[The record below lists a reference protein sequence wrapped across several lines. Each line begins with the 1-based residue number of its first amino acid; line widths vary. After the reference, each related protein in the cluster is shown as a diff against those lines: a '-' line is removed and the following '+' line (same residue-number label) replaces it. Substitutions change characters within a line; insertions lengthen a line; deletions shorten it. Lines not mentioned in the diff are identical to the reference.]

1 MIFTPVVYQNKS
13 NLMYQKKLNI
23 LLIDKNSYNYQ
34 ILQGIFE
41 QISNFRVNLN
51 WINNYAEGL
60 ENAINNQSDIYLIN
74 RELEPDSSSGLQL
87 LKESRKKGC
96 TQPIFIFTESAHL
109 KSREIEEL
117 TEAGATDYFNK
128 SELNV
133 TLLEHSIR
141 YALKEQKIN
150 QALRLSEQR
159 YALALSA
166 GEVGVWDWDIK
177 NNQLYVATNLKAML
191 GYTNNEIIPNWEEWQ
206 KLIHPD
212 DRERVQVV
220 LENHLAGL
228 TSQYEVEYRRLH
240 KDGTWRWFLA
250 RGDTLR
256 DSNGQPCRM
265 AGSETDITERKQ
277 LEAYLRQSLEHEQEI
292 NYLKSRFLTMVS
304 HEFRTPLATIL
315 SSADLLEFYVE
326 QLQKENALSHVERL
340 QSAAEYMTQMLNDVI
355 LMEDVK
361 TGNLNFNPVW
371 LDLCEFSNEF
381 VKNLIFYINRTK
393 VIAQEKKHQINVLIH
408 LNNSSEE
415 PHIYGLFDKDLL
427 KQILNHLLWNA
438 IKYSP
443 QGGSVVLEIDAT
455 DDAEIV
461 LRVKDHGIGI
471 PTAEQTQIFEMF
483 YRGNNIENIPGSGL
497 GLSIVRSCVY
507 LHGGEI
513 SVQST
518 VGVGSTFTVKLPWHK
533 SQDSYREYSTLT
545 GVEIMNGG
553 FHITKVEHQS
563 DSW

>member
-1 MIFTPVVYQNKS
+1 MSQYIVK
-13 NLMYQKKLNI
+13 I
-23 LLIDKNSYNYQ
+23 LLIDRELQDYQ
-34 ILQGIFE
+34 VLKDILE
-41 QISNFRVNLN
+41 QISNFKVNLI
-51 WINNYAEGL
+51 WVKNYAEGL
-60 ENAINNQSDIYLIN
+60 ENTINNQADIYLID
-74 RELEPDSSSGLQL
+74 RGLEPDSSAGLQL

-96 TQPIFIFTESAHL
+96 TQPIFILTESEL
-109 KSREIEEL
+109 NSREIEEI
-117 TEAGATDYFNK
+117 TAAGATDYFDK

-141 YALKEQKIN
+141 YALKEQQIN

-166 GEVGVWDWDIK
+166 GEVGVWDWDLK

-191 GYTNNEIIPNWEEWQ
+191 GYTNNEINPNWEEWQ
-206 KLIHPD
+206 KLIHPED
-212 DRERVQVV
+212 QERVKVV
-220 LENHLAGL
+220 LANHLAGL

-240 KDGTWRWFLA
+240 KDGTWRWFLS

-277 LEAYLRQSLEHEQEI
+277 LEAYLRQSLENEKEI

-326 QLQKENALSHVERL
+326 QLQKENALNHVERL
-340 QSAAEYMTQMLNDVI
+340 QSAAEYMTQMLNDVL
-355 LMEDVK
+355 LMEDAK

-381 VKNLIFYINRTK
+381 VKNLKFSINRTK
-393 VIAQEKKHQINVLIH
+393 VIAQDKKHQIDVLIH
-408 LNNSSEE
+408 LNNSLEE
-415 PHIYGLFDKDLL
+415 PHIYGLFDKDLM

-443 QGGSVVLEIDAT
+443 QGGAVILEIDAT
-455 DDAEIV
+455 DDAEII
-461 LRVKDHGIGI
+461 LQVKDHGIGI

-497 GLSIVRSCVY
+497 GLSIVKSCVY
-507 LHGGEI
+507 LHGGDMY
-513 SVQST
+513 VQST

-533 SQDSYREYSTLT
+533 SQDSYQEYFCALT
-545 GVEIMNGG
+545 DVEIMNTDL
-553 FHITKVEHQS
+553 HITKVEHQS

>member
-1 MIFTPVVYQNKS
+1 MSQYIVK
-13 NLMYQKKLNI
+13 I
-23 LLIDKNSYNYQ
+23 LLIDRELQDYQ
-34 ILQGIFE
+34 VLKDILE
-41 QISNFRVNLN
+41 QISNFKVNLI
-51 WINNYAEGL
+51 WVKNYAEGL
-60 ENAINNQSDIYLIN
+60 ENTINNQADIYLID
-74 RELEPDSSSGLQL
+74 RGLEPDSSAGLQL

-96 TQPIFIFTESAHL
+96 TQPIFILTESEL
-109 KSREIEEL
+109 NSREIEEI
-117 TEAGATDYFNK
+117 TAAGATDYFDK

-141 YALKEQKIN
+141 YALKEQQIN

-166 GEVGVWDWDIK
+166 GEVGVWDWDLK

-191 GYTNNEIIPNWEEWQ
+191 GYTNNEINPNWEEWQ
-206 KLIHPD
+206 KLIHPED
-212 DRERVQVV
+212 QERVKVV
-220 LENHLAGL
+220 LANHLAGL

-240 KDGTWRWFLA
+240 KDGTWRWFLS

-277 LEAYLRQSLEHEQEI
+277 LEAYLRQSLENEKEI

-326 QLQKENALSHVERL
+326 QSQKENALNHVERL
-340 QSAAEYMTQMLNDVI
+340 QSAAEYMTQMLNDVL
-355 LMEDVK
+355 LMEDAK

-381 VKNLIFYINRTK
+381 VKNLKFSINRTK
-393 VIAQEKKHQINVLIH
+393 VIAQDKKHQIDVLIH
-408 LNNSSEE
+408 LNNSLEE
-415 PHIYGLFDKDLL
+415 PHIYGLFDKDLM

-443 QGGSVVLEIDAT
+443 QGGAVILEIDAT
-455 DDAEIV
+455 DDAEII
-461 LRVKDHGIGI
+461 LQVKDRGIGI

-497 GLSIVRSCVY
+497 GLSIVKSCVY
-507 LHGGEI
+507 LHGGDMY
-513 SVQST
+513 VQST

-533 SQDSYREYSTLT
+533 SQDSYQEYFCALT
-545 GVEIMNGG
+545 DLEIMNTDL
-553 FHITKVEHQS
+553 HITKVEHQS

>member
-1 MIFTPVVYQNKS
+1 MSQHLVK
-13 NLMYQKKLNI
+13 I
-23 LLIDKNSYNYQ
+23 LLIDRELHDYQ
-34 ILQGIFE
+34 VLKDILA
-41 QISNFRVNLN
+41 QISTFQLNLN
-51 WINNYAEGL
+51 WVNNYAEGL
-60 ENAINNQSDIYLIN
+60 ENTITNQADIYLID
-74 RELEPDSSSGLQL
+74 RELESHSYSGLQL
-87 LKESRKKGC
+87 LKESRQKGC
-96 TQPIFIFTESAHL
+96 TQPIFILTESDL
-109 KSREIEEL
+109 KSREIEAI
-117 TEAGATDYFNK
+117 TAAGATDYFDK

-141 YALKEQKIN
+141 YALKEQQIN

-212 DRERVQVV
+212 DQEPVKVV
-220 LENHLAGL
+220 LANHLAGL

-240 KDGTWRWFLA
+240 KDGTWRWFLS

-277 LEAYLRQSLEHEQEI
+277 LEAYLRQSLENEKEI

-326 QLQKENALSHVERL
+326 QLQKENALNHVERL
-340 QSAAEYMTQMLNDVI
+340 QSAAEYMTQMLNDVL
-355 LMEDVK
+355 LMEDAK

-381 VKNLIFYINRTK
+381 VKNLKFSINRTK
-393 VIAQEKKHQINVLIH
+393 VIAQNKKHQIDVIIH
-408 LNNSSEE
+408 LNNNLEE
-415 PHIYGLFDKDLL
+415 THIYGLFDKDLM

-443 QGGSVVLEIDAT
+443 QGGSIVLEIDAT
-455 DDAEIV
+455 DDEEII
-461 LRVKDHGIGI
+461 LQVKDRGIGI

-497 GLSIVRSCVY
+497 GLSIVKSCVY
-507 LHGGEI
+507 LHGGDM

-533 SQDSYREYSTLT
+533 SQDSYQEYFCTLT
-545 GVEIMNGG
+545 DVEIMHTDL
-553 FHITKVEHQS
+553 HITKVEHQS

>member
-1 MIFTPVVYQNKS
+1 MSQYIVQ
-13 NLMYQKKLNI
+13 I
-23 LLIDKNSYNYQ
+23 LLIDRELHDYQ
-34 ILQGIFE
+34 VFKDILD
-41 QISNFRVNLN
+41 QISTFQVNLI
-51 WINNYAEGL
+51 WVKNYAEGL
-60 ENAINNQSDIYLIN
+60 ENTINNQADIYLID
-74 RELEPDSSSGLQL
+74 RALDPDSSAGLQL

-96 TQPIFIFTESAHL
+96 DRPIFILTESEL
-109 KSREIEEL
+109 KSREIEAI
-117 TEAGATDYFNK
+117 TAAGATDYFDK

-141 YALKEQKIN
+141 YALKEQQIN

-191 GYTNNEIIPNWEEWQ
+191 GYTNNEINPNWEEWQ
-206 KLIHPD
+206 QLVHPD
-212 DRERVQVV
+212 DRERVKVV

-240 KDGTWRWFLA
+240 KDGTWRWFLS

-277 LEAYLRQSLEHEQEI
+277 LEAYLRQSLENEKEI

-315 SSADLLEFYVE
+315 SSADLLEFYIE
-326 QLQKENALSHVERL
+326 QFQKENALNHVERL
-340 QSAAEYMTQMLNDVI
+340 QSAAEYMTQMLNDVL
-355 LMEDVK
+355 LMEDAK

-371 LDLCEFSNEF
+371 LDLCEFSQQF
-381 VKNLIFYINRTK
+381 VKNLKFSINRTK
-393 VIAQEKKHQINVLIH
+393 VIAENKKHQIDVLIH
-408 LNNSSEE
+408 LNNNLEE
-415 PHIYGLFDKDLL
+415 THIHGLFDKDLM

-443 QGGSVVLEIDAT
+443 QGGAVILEIDAT
-455 DDAEIV
+455 DDAEII
-461 LRVKDHGIGI
+461 LQVKDRGIGI

-497 GLSIVRSCVY
+497 GLSIVKSCVY
-507 LHGGEI
+507 LHGGDM

-533 SQDSYREYSTLT
+533 SQDSYQEYFSHLT
-545 GVEIMNGG
+545 DVEIMNTDL
-553 FHITKVEHQS
+553 HITKVEHQS

>member
-1 MIFTPVVYQNKS
+1 MFQDIV
-13 NLMYQKKLNI
+13 NI
-23 LLIDKNSYNYQ
+23 ILIDREVHDYHLFKE
-34 ILQGIFE
+34 ILAK
-41 QISNFRVNLN
+41 ISNFQINLS
-51 WINNYAEGL
+51 WIKNYAEGL
-60 ENAINNQSDIYLIN
+60 ENTINNQADIYLID
-74 RELEPDSSSGLQL
+74 RALEPDSSAGLQL
-87 LKESRKKGC
+87 LIESRKKGC
-96 TQPIFIFTESAHL
+96 DRPIFLLTESEL
-109 KSREIEEL
+109 KCREIEEIIA
-117 TEAGATDYFNK
+117 AGATDYFDK

-141 YALKEQKIN
+141 YALKEQQIN

-191 GYTNNEIIPNWEEWQ
+191 GYTNNEINPNWEEWQ

-212 DRERVQVV
+212 DRERVKVV
-220 LENHLAGL
+220 LANHLAGL

-240 KDGTWRWFLA
+240 KDGTWRWFLS

-277 LEAYLRQSLEHEQEI
+277 LEAYLRQSLENEKEI
-292 NYLKSRFLTMVS
+292 NHLKSRFLTMVS

-326 QLQKENALSHVERL
+326 KLQKEKALNHVERL
-340 QSAAEYMTQMLNDVI
+340 QSAAEYMTQMLNDVL
-355 LMEDVK
+355 LMEEAK

-371 LDLCEFSNEF
+371 LDLCEFGQEF
-381 VKNLIFYINRTK
+381 VNNLQFSINKIK
-393 VIAQEKKHQINVLIH
+393 VISQEVKHQIHLLIH
-408 LNNSSEE
+408 CKNQCKKK
-415 PHIYGLFDKDLL
+415 HIYGWFDKYLL

-443 QGGSVVLEIDAT
+443 QGGAVTLEIDAT
-455 DDAEIV
+455 DDAEII
-461 LRVKDHGIGI
+461 LQVKDHGIGI

-483 YRGNNIENIPGSGL
+483 YRGNNIGNIPGSGL
-497 GLSIVRSCVY
+497 GLSIVKSCVC
-507 LHGGEI
+507 LHGGDM

-533 SQDSYREYSTLT
+533 SQDSYQEYFSTLT
-545 GVEIMNGG
+545 DVETMNPD
-553 FHITKVEHQS
+553 FHIMKVEH
-563 DSW
+563 

>member
-1 MIFTPVVYQNKS
+1 MSQYIVK
-13 NLMYQKKLNI
+13 I
-23 LLIDKNSYNYQ
+23 LLIDRELQDYQ
-34 ILQGIFE
+34 VLKDILE
-41 QISNFRVNLN
+41 QISNFKVNLI
-51 WINNYAEGL
+51 WVKNYAEGL
-60 ENAINNQSDIYLIN
+60 ENTINNQADIYLID
-74 RELEPDSSSGLQL
+74 RGLEPDSSAGLQL

-96 TQPIFIFTESAHL
+96 TQPIFILTESEL
-109 KSREIEEL
+109 NSREIEEI
-117 TEAGATDYFNK
+117 TAAGATDYFDK

-141 YALKEQKIN
+141 YALKEQQIN

-166 GEVGVWDWDIK
+166 GEVGVWDWDLK

-191 GYTNNEIIPNWEEWQ
+191 GYTNNEINPNWEEWQ
-206 KLIHPD
+206 KLIHPED
-212 DRERVQVV
+212 QERVKVV
-220 LENHLAGL
+220 LANHLAGL

-240 KDGTWRWFLA
+240 KDGTWRWFLS

-277 LEAYLRQSLEHEQEI
+277 LEAYLRQSLENEKEI

-326 QLQKENALSHVERL
+326 QLQKENALNHVERL
-340 QSAAEYMTQMLNDVI
+340 QSAAEYMTQMLNDVL
-355 LMEDVK
+355 LMEDAK

-381 VKNLIFYINRTK
+381 VKNLKFSINRTK
-393 VIAQEKKHQINVLIH
+393 VIAQDKKHQIDVLIH
-408 LNNSSEE
+408 LNNSLEE
-415 PHIYGLFDKDLL
+415 PHIYGLFDKDLM

-443 QGGSVVLEIDAT
+443 QGGAVILEIDAT
-455 DDAEIV
+455 DDAEII
-461 LRVKDHGIGI
+461 LQVKDHGIGI

-497 GLSIVRSCVY
+497 GLSIVKSCVY
-507 LHGGEI
+507 LHGGDM

-533 SQDSYREYSTLT
+533 SQDSYQEYFCALT
-545 GVEIMNGG
+545 DVEIMNTDL
-553 FHITKVEHQS
+553 HITKVEHQS

>member
-1 MIFTPVVYQNKS
+1 MSQYMV
-13 NLMYQKKLNI
+13 NI
-23 LLIDKNSYNYQ
+23 LLIDSEQQDYQ
-34 ILQGIFE
+34 LFKDILE
-41 QISNFRVNLN
+41 QISNFQVNLI
-51 WINNYAEGL
+51 WIQNYAEGL
-60 ENAINNQSDIYLIN
+60 ENTINNQADLYLID
-74 RELEPDSSSGLQL
+74 RELEPDSSAGLQL
-87 LKESRKKGC
+87 LKEARKKGC
-96 TQPIFIFTESAHL
+96 NQPIFILTESDL
-109 KSREIEEL
+109 KSREIAEI
-117 TEAGATDYFNK
+117 TADGATDYFNK

-141 YALKEQKIN
+141 YALKEQQIN

-166 GEVGVWDWDIK
+166 GEVGVWDWDLK
-177 NNQLYVATNLKAML
+177 NDQLYVATNLKAML
-191 GYTNNEIIPNWEEWQ
+191 GYTNNEINPNWAEWQ
-206 KLIHPD
+206 KLIHPED
-212 DRERVQVV
+212 QERVKVV
-220 LENHLAGL
+220 LANHLAGL

-240 KDGTWRWFLA
+240 KDGTWRWFLS

-277 LEAYLRQSLEHEQEI
+277 LEAYLRQSLENEKEI

-326 QLQKENALSHVERL
+326 QSQKENALNHVERL
-340 QSAAEYMTQMLNDVI
+340 QSAAEYMTQMLNDVL
-355 LMEDVK
+355 LMEYAK

-381 VKNLIFYINRTK
+381 VKNLKFSINRTK
-393 VIAQEKKHQINVLIH
+393 VIAQSKKHQIDVIIH
-408 LNNSSEE
+408 LNNNLEK
-415 PHIYGLFDKDLL
+415 PHIYGLFDKYLI

-443 QGGSVVLEIDAT
+443 QGGVILLEIDAT
-455 DDAEIV
+455 DDAEII
-461 LRVKDHGIGI
+461 LQVKDHGIGI

-497 GLSIVRSCVY
+497 GLSIVKSCVY
-507 LHGGEI
+507 LHGGDM

-533 SQDSYREYSTLT
+533 SQDSYQEYFCTLT
-545 GVEIMNGG
+545 DVEIMNTDL
-553 FHITKVEHQS
+553 HIRKVEHQS

>member
-1 MIFTPVVYQNKS
+1 MSQYIV
-13 NLMYQKKLNI
+13 NI
-23 LLIDKNSYNYQ
+23 LLIDRELHDYQ
-34 ILQGIFE
+34 VFKDFLDKICTFQF
-41 QISNFRVNLN
+41 NLN
-51 WINNYAEGL
+51 WVKTYAEGL
-60 ENAINNQSDIYLIN
+60 ENTINNQADIYLID
-74 RELEPDSSSGLQL
+74 RELEPDSYAGLQL
-87 LKESRKKGC
+87 LKEARKKGC
-96 TQPIFIFTESAHL
+96 NQPIFILTESDL
-109 KSREIEEL
+109 KSREIEEI
-117 TEAGATDYFNK
+117 TAAGATDYFDK

-133 TLLEHSIR
+133 TLLEHAIR
-141 YALKEQKIN
+141 YALKEQQIN

-191 GYTNNEIIPNWEEWQ
+191 GYTNNEINPNWEEWQ

-212 DRERVQVV
+212 DQERVKVV
-220 LENHLAGL
+220 LANHLAGL

-240 KDGTWRWFLA
+240 KDGTWRWFLS

-277 LEAYLRQSLEHEQEI
+277 LEAYLRQSLENEKEI

-315 SSADLLEFYVE
+315 SSADLLEFYIE
-326 QLQKENALSHVERL
+326 QLQKENALNHVERL
-340 QSAAEYMTQMLNDVI
+340 QSAAEYMTQMLNDVL
-355 LMEDVK
+355 LMEDAK

-371 LDLCEFSNEF
+371 LDLCEFSKEF
-381 VKNLIFYINRTK
+381 VKNLKFYINRTK
-393 VIAQEKKHQINVLIH
+393 VIAQNKKHQIDVLIN
-408 LNNSSEE
+408 LNNNLEK
-415 PHIYGLFDKDLL
+415 PHIYGLFDKDLM

-443 QGGSVVLEIDAT
+443 QGGVILLEIDAT
-455 DDAEIV
+455 DDEEII
-461 LRVKDHGIGI
+461 LQVKDRGIGI

-497 GLSIVRSCVY
+497 GLSIVKSCVY
-507 LHGGEI
+507 LHGGDM

-533 SQDSYREYSTLT
+533 SQDSYQEYLCSLT
-545 GVEIMNGG
+545 DVEIMNTGL
-553 FHITKVEHQS
+553 HITKVEHQS